1 MGSFLD
7 RALCLEQHTCARGD
21 DLLVLDRTTGL
32 VQQYVFSFG
41 NQYGVF
47 DSRSQA
53 FLREGILGMQ
63 QMQPVDASLF
73 DLLAALPTGIHQE
86 ELYEA
91 RGEIMIPRKTV
102 RNTSSKPG
110 YVVQKKTCF
119 FVLSQNR
126 TLFSLLGFLPFS
138 FCTICIFLF
147 MN

>member
-7 RALCLEQHTCARGD
+7 HALCLEQHTCAPGD

-41 NQYGVF
+41 NQYGMF

-53 FLREGILGMQ
+53 FLREGILGTQ

-91 RGEIMIPRKTV
+91 RSEIMCVKRHDL
-102 RNTSSKPG
+102 NTWPNCNRCTHSA
-110 YVVQKKTCF
+110 
-119 FVLSQNR
+119 LSLYPER
-126 TLFSLLGFLPFS
+126 RDGCLVPPVGPDDR
-138 FCTICIFLF
+138 
-147 MN
+147 